1 MATRT
6 VIVTAAE
13 AGRSLGEILQA
24 RLGLA
29 PGKLRRLLDER
40 QVQLGGRAC
49 TDPRLR
55 LRRGQRLEIEQK
67 AHAPQPSLRGTGG
80 PKPRIRYADDQIVIV
95 DKPYGMTTV
104 RHADEAAEFGQRGQ
118 RFLPPTLAD
127 VLPSLLAGYRPGKP
141 GRLRAVHRLD
151 RDTSGLVVFARTPE
165 AERKLGQQFRDHTV
179 ERKYLAV
186 VRGKARTQ
194 RIESWLTRDRGDG
207 RRGSTANQE
216 VGKRAVTNVQVVEE
230 LGEFT
235 LVECR
240 LETGRTHQVRIHLGE
255 SGTPICGE
263 IMYDRPPHGEAQ
275 TDRSGT
281 LRLALHAATLGIKHP
296 TTGRQMMWSA
306 PLPKDLQTL
315 LERLGRKKERKGPGR
330 PREVP

>member
-1 MATRT
+1 MAPRT
-6 VIVTAAE
+6 VIITAAE

-29 PGKLRRLLDER
+29 PGKLRRLLEER
-40 QVQLGGRAC
+40 QVQLNGRTC
-49 TDPRLR
+49 TNSGVR

-67 AHAPQPSLRGTGG
+67 SHAPQPSLRGTGL
-80 PKPRIRYADDQIVIV
+80 PKPRIRYADEHIVIV
-95 DKPYGMTTV
+95 EKPFGMTTV

-127 VLPSLLAGYRPGKP
+127 VLPSLLAGFRPGKP

-165 AERKLGQQFRDHTV
+165 AERHLGQQFRIHSV
-179 ERKYLAV
+179 ERKYLAI
-186 VRGKARTQ
+186 VRGRAQSQ
-194 RIESWLTRDRGDG
+194 RIESWLARDRSDG
-207 RRGSTANQE
+207 RRGSVANQE
-216 VGKRAVTNVQVVEE
+216 AGKNAITHVQVIEE
-230 LGEFT
+230 LGDFT

-263 IMYDRPPHGEAQ
+263 NVYDRPLNGEALPD
-275 TDRSGT
+275 TSGAT
-281 LRLALHAATLGIKHP
+281 RLALHAATLGIEHP
-296 TTGRQMMWSA
+296 TTGQRRMWTS
-306 PLPKDLQTL
+306 PLPKDLESL
-315 LERLGRKKERKGPGR
+315 VERLRHGTNRVRR
-330 PREVP
+330 RRS